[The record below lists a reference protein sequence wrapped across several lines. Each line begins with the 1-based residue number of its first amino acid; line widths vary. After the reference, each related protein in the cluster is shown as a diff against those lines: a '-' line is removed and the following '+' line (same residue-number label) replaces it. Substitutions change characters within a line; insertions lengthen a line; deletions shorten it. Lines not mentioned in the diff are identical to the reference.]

1 MNQANSPKIMIPEDL
16 IGCLEFI
23 KRAEKLKDVV
33 RSTHTS
39 AGRYESTAEHTWR
52 LCLMAVVFEKE
63 FKNID
68 FAKLI
73 KICIIHDLGEA
84 ISGDIPAIK
93 QDSISDKSVNERADL
108 VSLLSPL
115 DERRRLEIL
124 ALWDEYEKVT
134 STEAQ
139 IAKGL
144 DKLET
149 IIQHNQ
155 GKNPSD
161 FDYEFNLSYGQ
172 SQMDN
177 HPLFSQ
183 IREILDADTEK
194 RAQTK

>member
-1 MNQANSPKIMIPEDL
+1 MIPEDL

-23 KRAEKLKDVV
+23 KQAEKLKDVI
-33 RSTHTS
+33 RTAHTS
-39 AGRYESTAEHTWR
+39 EGRYESTAEHTWR
-52 LCLMAVVFEKE
+52 LCLMAVVFENE

-84 ISGDIPAIK
+84 ISGDIPAIM
-93 QDSISDKSVNERADL
+93 QGPSSDKSVNERADL

-124 ALWDEYEKVT
+124 ELWDEYEKI
-134 STEAQ
+134 SSIEAQ

-155 GKNPSD
+155 GDNPSD

-172 SQMDN
+172 SYMDS

-183 IREILDADTEK
+183 IREILDAETKK
-194 RAQTK
+194 RAQAK

>member
-1 MNQANSPKIMIPEDL
+1 MIPEDL

-23 KRAEKLKDVV
+23 KRAEKLKDVI
-33 RSTHTS
+33 RSAHTS
-39 AGRYESTAEHTWR
+39 EGRYESTAEHTWR

-93 QDSISDKSVNERADL
+93 QDPNSDKSVNERADL

-124 ALWDEYEKVT
+124 ALWDEYEKV
-134 STEAQ
+134 SSIEAQ

-183 IREILDADTEK
+183 IREILDEETKK

>member
-1 MNQANSPKIMIPEDL
+1 MNPEYL
-16 IGCLEFI
+16 IGSLNFI
-23 KRAEKLKDVV
+23 KQAEKLKDVI
-33 RSTHTS
+33 RSAYTS
-39 AGRYESTAEHTWR
+39 EGRYESTAEHTWR
-52 LCLMAVVFEKE
+52 LCLIAIVFEKE

-93 QDSISDKSVNERADL
+93 QDPNSDKSINERADL
-108 VSLLSPL
+108 ISLLSPL
-115 DERRRLEIL
+115 DEKRRLEIL
-124 ALWDEYEKVT
+124 ALWDEYENVS

-155 GKNPSD
+155 GKNPID

-172 SQMDN
+172 SYMDN

-183 IREILDADTEK
+183 IREILDAETKK
-194 RAQTK
+194 RAQAKLGQST